1 MNYFQNEVRITN
13 LTSKKKKKKKKKK
26 CIYLIIEIDEY
37 SL

>member
-1 MNYFQNEVRITN
+1 MNYLQNEVRITN
-13 LTSKKKKKKKKKK
+13 LASKKKKKKKK

>member
-1 MNYFQNEVRITN
+1 MNYFQNEVRIKN